1 MAVKKRFSGK
11 VTFDQTL
18 ESNEEEHIRNVV
30 GKSFQ
35 AGEKKKSTNLEYVY
49 CMK

>member
-11 VTFDQTL
+11 VTFDQML
-18 ESNEEEHIRNVV
+18 ESNEEENIRNVV

-35 AGEKKKSTNLEYVY
+35 AGEKKKAQTLS
-49 CMK
+49 MFIA